1 MDNRNK
7 KLMPTVLYP
16 DKYVYYKKHLYKNK
30 KGNLITYLRCGNKL
44 CSATAQLV
52 DGQFKSM
59 KEHNHEK
66 PNNFAEIAQFRQKLF
81 KAVNRDVG
89 TPKTVYNSVA
99 IRNPTK
105 AANIPYKKIRRT
117 LHNWRLK
124 KPVKNPKSLKE
135 CEKIM
140 NGEKWK
146 QLLKFNL
153 NSKLHK
159 INVFQFE
166 HGKENVSV
174 VLADK
179 QFIKKFECCTIF
191 SIDATFD
198 TTPIIDNVY
207 QLLTIMAKYNE
218 KFVPIIWV
226 LMSNKFE
233 RSYIQIFQFIR
244 EKIMTRLE
252 PLLCICDF
260 ETGLHNAIKTVF
272 QGCLITGCLFHFL
285 QSLKKKAKK
294 NNIFSKPNANIEEMT
309 KAIVLFR
316 KICNLAYL
324 PANNIE
330 EEFVEIVKRT
340 MAERKLF
347 ENYYNFFNYFKN
359 YWLKQIGVQKGITK
373 L

>member
-1 MDNRNK
+1 
-7 KLMPTVLYP
+7 
-16 DKYVYYKKHLYKNK
+16 
-30 KGNLITYLRCGNKL
+30 
-44 CSATAQLV
+44 
-52 DGQFKSM
+52 
-59 KEHNHEK
+59 
-66 PNNFAEIAQFRQKLF
+66 
-81 KAVNRDVG
+81 
-89 TPKTVYNSVA
+89 
-99 IRNPTK
+99 
-105 AANIPYKKIRRT
+105 
-117 LHNWRLK
+117 
-124 KPVKNPKSLKE
+124 
-135 CEKIM
+135 
-140 NGEKWK
+140 
-146 QLLKFNL
+146 
-153 NSKLHK
+153 
-159 INVFQFE
+159 
-166 HGKENVSV
+166 
-174 VLADK
+174 
-179 QFIKKFECCTIF
+179 
-191 SIDATFD
+191 
-198 TTPIIDNVY
+198 
-207 QLLTIMAKYNE
+207 
-218 KFVPIIWV
+218 
-226 LMSNKFE
+226 
-233 RSYIQIFQFIR
+233 
-244 EKIMTRLE
+244 MTRLE